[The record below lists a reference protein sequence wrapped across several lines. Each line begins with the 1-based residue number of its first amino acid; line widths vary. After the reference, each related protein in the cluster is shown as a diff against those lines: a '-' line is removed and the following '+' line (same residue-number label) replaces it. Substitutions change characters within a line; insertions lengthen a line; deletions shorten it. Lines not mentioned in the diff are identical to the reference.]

1 MLPSCNPWLNCSM
14 SLTALSTYGVSLP
27 FNCSTNGVSWLESAS
42 TAGMAALNVLRNDS
56 SASLPGPSPNRL
68 RAAFTFAKAPL
79 NVSPAAN
86 AAPPNPSCMASA
98 KVWKSILPFE
108 TMSDTSSEVVLRC
121 LASIWRTGTPEL
133 ISWSMSSPWSLPR
146 AATDP
151 KMVPMS
157 VSDRPEICA
166 VSATVLRTLV
176 ICSPDAMPAADR
188 LAATVAASPNP
199 NAVPFTLAS
208 ALFMISL
215 TLLASWPRPLSL
227 ACAFSMFRA
236 RVKPPFAASAVT
248 PPVMVPMAPSP
259 SLPILPNA
267 LPRVPVRLPPLFLA
281 AVSTLP
287 VMSPSRVLPKSLPE
301 GATCTYTV
309 PMSCAIGVL
318 HPDSGV
324 GSPIAVGASR

>member
-14 SLTALSTYGVSLP
+14 SVTALSTYGVSLP

-42 TAGMAALNVLRNDS
+42 TAGMAALNILRNDS

-68 RAAFTFAKAPL
+68 RAAFTFANAPL
-79 NVSPAAN
+79 NVAPAAN

-98 KVWKSILPFE
+98 NVWKSISPEL
-108 TMSDTSSEVVLRC
+108 TMSETCSLVLFRC
-121 LASIWRTGTPEL
+121 LPSICNTGTPEL
-133 ISWSMSSPWSLPR
+133 MSCSMSSPCSLPR
-146 AATDP
+146 AATEP
-151 KMVPMS
+151 KIVPIS
-157 VSDRPEICA
+157 VRERPEICA
-166 VSATVLRTLV
+166 VSATVFSTLV
-176 ICSPDAMPAADR
+176 NWSPEATPAAESE
-188 LAATVAASPNP
+188 AATVAASPNP
-199 NAVPFTLAS
+199 NAVPFTDAS
-208 ALFMISL
+208 ALFMISV
-215 TLLASWPRPLSL
+215 TLPASWPRPLSL

-281 AVSTLP
+281 AESTLP

-301 GATCTYTV
+301 GATRTYTV
-309 PMSCAIGVL
+309 PMSCAIGFL
-318 HPDSGV
+318 HSLWGLGLPDG
-324 GSPIAVGASR
+324 GRG